1 MTDDQLY
8 EVAMMFDHVRPVPE
22 LCLSRMCFA
31 SLGICGIVA
40 LLRLSHR
47 RFGLRV
53 GIVLGLRLVAIDIAV
68 VRILTSTTWTTLLPL
83 VQRACT
89 LSSSAVDPPR
99 PDPAG
104 RPPLPPF
111 FTASNLTGFSSIGI
125 STSAAAKA
133 SAAGP
138 TSGCP
143 SSHQL
148 VAVAEPSSKTMVLSC
163 AFRARR

>member
-1 MTDDQLY
+1 MTDDQQLY
-8 EVAMMFDHVRPVPE
+8 EVEMLSDHVRPVPE

-40 LLRLSHR
+40 PLHGLLRFSHR

-89 LSSSAVDPPR
+89 LFFRCWSS
-99 PDPAG
+99 
-104 RPPLPPF
+104 
-111 FTASNLTGFSSIGI
+111 
-125 STSAAAKA
+125 
-133 SAAGP
+133 
-138 TSGCP
+138 P
-143 SSHQL
+143 S
-148 VAVAEPSSKTMVLSC
+148 
-163 AFRARR
+163 